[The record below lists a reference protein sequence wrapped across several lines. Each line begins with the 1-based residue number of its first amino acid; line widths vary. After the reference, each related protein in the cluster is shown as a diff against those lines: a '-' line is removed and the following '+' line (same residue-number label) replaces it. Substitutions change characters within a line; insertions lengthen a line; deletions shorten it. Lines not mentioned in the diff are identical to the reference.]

1 MRSDCGATRTHSTQR
16 SGQCPRCHTPC
27 QTLSARAM
35 QVKDCPHLATVDK
48 AFINQ
53 KFLKM
58 VPKHLEPMFLLLGL
72 ACSSWQMTAAKGK
85 GHCEMDIRQ
94 MWPSKKAFL
103 KERERE
109 RERASRPW
117 KRGCVFSWSML
128 VLDLLQEPEKQYHI
142 FTGKGCTY
150 RLIGNKHKHPKQK
163 PGRRY
168 RQYLALCLLHLGGG
182 PMDCLPSS
190 AQSAACTIY

>member
-1 MRSDCGATRTHSTQR
+1 M
-16 SGQCPRCHTPC
+16 
-27 QTLSARAM
+27 
-35 QVKDCPHLATVDK
+35 DK

-109 RERASRPW
+109 SGRELADP
-117 KRGCVFSWSML
+117 
-128 VLDLLQEPEKQYHI
+128 
-142 FTGKGCTY
+142 GKEDACF
-150 RLIGNKHKHPKQK
+150 L
-163 PGRRY
+163 GR
-168 RQYLALCLLHLGGG
+168 C
-182 PMDCLPSS
+182 
-190 AQSAACTIY
+190 